1 MVLAQTVIDHTQD
14 GDETYSYDVVN
25 VSNATEDELG
35 NLPGTIV
42 FENARVLP
50 VPETPEDLVDKI
62 GVGIHK
68 QDAETSQPL
77 AGAVYELYTVDAI
90 YDVNGNKLADAGDLL
105 ATSTPTDDTG
115 FTWFDVDVPIRGE
128 AYADGETEPAD
139 GVWNASYCCGRGSN
153 PKSSPPKRLV
163 YKSDCLY
170 YQIMQP
176 AIAEGCK
183 SKRHRK
189 KHANK
194 TYNYQNGKSKPKR
207 RNRMTKPKPKT
218 NQKPN
223 TSTAPEARH

>member
-1 MVLAQTVIDHTQD
+1 MAQTVIDHTQD

-153 PKSSPPKRLV
+153 PKSSPPSGSSTNRTACTTRLC
-163 YKSDCLY
+163 SPPL
-170 YQIMQP
+170 P
-176 AIAEGCK
+176 RA
-183 SKRHRK
+183 
-189 KHANK
+189 ANLNVIERS
-194 TYNYQNGKSKPKR
+194 TQ
-207 RNRMTKPKPKT
+207 TKPTITKMA
-218 NQKPN
+218 NPN
-223 TSTAPEARH
+223 RNGGIA